1 MLAMA
6 KIGASNFLNDCT
18 VWSST
23 KYAPN
28 DVFYVSLKNGYV
40 GGDCDE
46 RNNSVL
52 AFAFVQKIL
61 HSKRDFWT
69 GKKANEVCFF
79 PCFFLDNLV
88 KYDNDIS
95 TQETAV
101 FPRVSS
107 SESKENLRYT
117 MKFKEDNFI
126 AGDIVVWDGEQKRV
140 IAQEGFF
147 LSDKY
152 TPIGVVVIPASH
164 MDDGRARMMAT
175 RWMSCD
181 DPENGSVTG
190 EFMVWGTATDLT
202 GLTNFTQVPVIAR
215 YDDDGQGG
223 VTALTVP
230 QEIYTVNGYAFLPS
244 NYPNWTGEPNPEDPG
259 TRWRQSSTY
268 WNDSVHTSVSA
279 NNFYA
284 PSPYAADGTPNLLYR
299 ATSYSGG
306 SINNVLSY
314 FDGRH
319 QSDVILAARGAKD
332 YDSWKPTNNVP
343 EDFPAVS
350 VCDMYHTVGTSQGD
364 WYLPSQAELGY
375 VIARL
380 NDINN
385 ALTKV
390 NGMQALPSFSAWS
403 SSEYGSSHARRPNF
417 LNGYVY
423 HWYLKERYLYP
434 VVAFSLV

>member
-1 MLAMA
+1 M
-6 KIGASNFLNDCT
+6 
-18 VWSST
+18 
-23 KYAPN
+23 
-28 DVFYVSLKNGYV
+28 
-40 GGDCDE
+40 
-46 RNNSVL
+46 
-52 AFAFVQKIL
+52 
-61 HSKRDFWT
+61 
-69 GKKANEVCFF
+69 
-79 PCFFLDNLV
+79 DNLV
-88 KYDNDIS
+88 KYNNSIS
-95 TQETAV
+95 AQETVV
-101 FPRVSS
+101 FPRISS
-107 SESKENLRYT
+107 SESEEELRYSF
-117 MKFKEDNFI
+117 KFKDDNFV
-126 AGDIVVWDGEQKRV
+126 AGDIVVWDGERKRV

-181 DPENGSVTG
+181 EPENGSLTYKT
-190 EFMVWGTATDLT
+190 MLWGTATDLT
-202 GLTNFTQVPVIAR
+202 GLTNFSQEPVIAR

-244 NYPNWTGEPNPEDPG
+244 NNPSWTGETNPEDPG
-259 TRWRQSSTY
+259 TRWRQSNTY
-268 WNDSVHTSVSA
+268 WTQNGSGETVA
-279 NNFYA
+279 NAHNFYA
-284 PSPYAADGTPNLLYR
+284 PSPYAADGTPNPLYR

-306 SINNVLSY
+306 SLNNALSY

-319 QSDVILAARGAKD
+319 QSEVILAERGAKD
-332 YDSWKPTNNVP
+332 YGSWKPTNNVP
-343 EDFPAVS
+343 ADFPAVS

-385 ALTKV
+385 AMTKV

-403 SSEYGSSHARRPNF
+403 SSEFTWNCARAVNF
-417 LNGYVY
+417 KHGGV
-423 HWYLKERYLYP
+423 HSWDLKETYLFT